1 MACLGPSAHITPNLS
16 ARLEIILAFA
26 ATCFIP
32 IHVSFV
38 GFIFYFFVRKRWVDS
53 SGSFGDTTVVPFWCF
68 RFFRLCLPSFSSYW
82 AEDDLISCCSLL
94 GWLLPCFPITF
105 YTPVC
110 WYASVYF
117 HWDWSIHQSIVSLDW
132 FIPIGQLIDWSI
144 GCLLAGY
151 GGSFLRCPLLVLLFG
166 ALRPWALWPLRISV
180 GPSWLCRAD
189 FSDGKIQKLSTIS
202 SRLEVTGEYSIWS
215 ACKEHCS
222 RTQLTM
228 WYMIFTLGSKIC
240 ID

>member
-1 MACLGPSAHITPNLS
+1 MGW
-16 ARLEIILAFA
+16 
-26 ATCFIP
+26 FIG
-32 IHVSFV
+32 IVWWSCCGFV
-38 GFIFYFFVRKRWVDS
+38 LVFSFFVYV
-53 SGSFGDTTVVPFWCF
+53 
-68 RFFRLCLPSFSSYW
+68 CLPFSSRW

-110 WYASVYF
+110 WYSSVSFY
-117 HWDWSIHQSIVSLDW
+117 WDWSIHQSIVSLDW
-132 FIPIGQLIDWSI
+132 FIDSSTDRSTDWSI

-189 FSDGKIQKLSTIS
+189 FSDGKIQKLGTIS
-202 SRLEVTGEYSIWS
+202 SGLEVTGEYSIWS

-222 RTQLTM
+222 RTHVTM
-228 WYMIFTLGSKIC
+228 WYMIFTFGPNIC